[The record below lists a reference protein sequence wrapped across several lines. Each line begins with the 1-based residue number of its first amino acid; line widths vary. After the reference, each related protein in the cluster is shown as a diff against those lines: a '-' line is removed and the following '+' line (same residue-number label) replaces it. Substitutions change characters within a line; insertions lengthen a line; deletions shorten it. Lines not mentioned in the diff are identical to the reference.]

1 MAEGTRR
8 SDRAGGWRR
17 YRVVLYL
24 LLGLAAVDLA
34 VAAHRP
40 VWRAYDPDEYRERL
54 RTCRRGQHDLVL
66 VGGSV
71 VAEGL
76 DPAALRGLA
85 WQGRPLERPY
95 NLGLP
100 GGTTSEVWHAV
111 EHGLAAPPR
120 LLVYGVTASDL
131 NDHRDEPQGPE
142 QLMTWDDLR
151 RWVRYRPGAA
161 WWAPRHFLQERLA
174 RLWQLQYYRNGIR
187 LWAADQVERCWP
199 GPFAGAAAE
208 AHKGLARSAAL
219 RREDGYAPDAGTQ
232 VRTLARFKAH
242 GSFGPPFHF
251 LDGYRLGGHL
261 RYLHHLLD
269 WAEAHG
275 VAVVLV
281 DMPVSADLEER
292 LHPREFARYRA
303 ALDEVGRQRGV
314 PVLHAGRADV
324 GLDDTHFADLVHLNA
339 RGAARLSGWLRQ
351 WLAASEFSGGAKIR
365 AANARIFAPPLNRGG
380 GQ

>member
-1 MAEGTRR
+1 MAEGAGR
-8 SDRAGGWRR
+8 SDRAGGWGR

-24 LLGLAAVDLA
+24 LLGLVAVDLP
-34 VAAHRP
+34 VARYRT

-54 RTCRRGQHDLVL
+54 HNCRRAPHDLVL

-76 DPAALRGLA
+76 DPAALRGLE
-85 WQGRPLERPY
+85 WEGRPLERPY

-111 EHGLAAPPR
+111 EHGLTASPR
-120 LLVYGVTASDL
+120 LLVYGITASDL
-131 NDHRDEPQGPE
+131 NDSRDEPQGPR
-142 QLMTWDDLR
+142 QLMTWDDLP
-151 RWVRYRPGAA
+151 RWVRDRPGAVE
-161 WWAPRHFLQERLA
+161 WGPRQFLTERVG
-174 RLWQLQYYRNGIR
+174 RLWQLSYYRNGIR
-187 LWAADQVERCWP
+187 LWAADQFERRWP

-208 AHKGLARSAAL
+208 ARRGLARTAAL

-232 VRTLARFKAH
+232 ARCLDRLKAH
-242 GSFGPPFHF
+242 GPFNPPFHF
-251 LDGYRLGGHL
+251 LDDYRLGGHL

-281 DMPVSADLEER
+281 DMPVSADLEVR
-292 LHPREFARYRA
+292 LHPREFAQYRA
-303 ALDEVGRQRGV
+303 VLAEVGRQRGV
-314 PVLHAGRADV
+314 PVLSAGRAAV

-339 RGAARLSGWLRQ
+339 RGAARLSAWLRRQ
-351 WLAASEFSGGAKIR
+351 LTSTSE
-365 AANARIFAPPLNRGG
+365 
-380 GQ
+380 

>member
-1 MAEGTRR
+1 MAEAAARN
-8 SDRAGGWRR
+8 DRAGGWGRC
-17 YRVVLYL
+17 RVVLYL

-34 VAAHRP
+34 VAANRP

-54 RTCRRGQHDLVL
+54 HTCRRGRHDLVL

-76 DPAALRGLA
+76 DPAVLRGLA
-85 WQGRPLERPY
+85 WRGQPLESPY

-100 GGTTSEVWHAV
+100 GGTTTEVWHAV

-131 NDHRDEPQGPE
+131 NDHRDEPQGPR
-142 QLMTWDDLR
+142 QLMTWADLPA
-151 RWVRYRPGAA
+151 WVRDRPGAA
-161 WWAPRHFLQERLA
+161 WWGPRHFLAERLA
-174 RLWQLQYYRNGIR
+174 RLWQLHYYRNAVR
-187 LWAADQVERCWP
+187 LWAADRAERLWP

-208 AHKGLARSAAL
+208 ARRGLARGVAL
-219 RREDGYAPDAGTQ
+219 RRADGYAPDAATQ
-232 VRTLARFKAH
+232 ARTLVRLKAH

-251 LDGYRLGGHL
+251 LDHYRLGGHL
-261 RYLHHLLD
+261 RYLHRLLD

-281 DMPVSADLEER
+281 DMPVSADLEVR
-292 LHPREFARYRA
+292 LHPREFARYRTVLA
-303 ALDEVGRQRGV
+303 EVGRQRGV
-314 PVLHAGRADV
+314 PVLHAGRDDL

-339 RGAARLSGWLRQ
+339 RGAAQMSAWLRRQ
-351 WLAASEFSGGAKIR
+351 LEDEWPADSVRGES
-365 AANARIFAPPLNRGG
+365 PLGVRR
-380 GQ
+380 